1 MIWTVYPTPTP
12 SPGDGSDG
20 GIGGIIGGIT
30 NVINGAAGTV
40 SYWSDPWGN
49 TFKALQSAAEGMSK
63 QILPALTSATMPD
76 LNTAWFINAYRISF
90 ATAIFVAVA
99 LLIPQVVRTARGA
112 QAGRELV
119 DSAGLYFGAFLLGAM
134 FGPAIG
140 IMLINF
146 FHSLTDVFVSFGVT
160 GSVDTITSQFTSMI
174 SQSDPTGIDGGVP
187 VAVFLML
194 CMVVGLFLVM
204 LVLLVQLVTLY
215 FAGVLFPLGLVWI
228 IDPTKRKFGT
238 KIGGLWFGIL
248 AAHPLLFLLLG
259 LAFSMMANQ
268 VSAFGNNFSLQSMVN
283 LVVAVIALFIAALSP
298 LLLMKFAP
306 VIPMGFGG
314 SRGPAVSTGSIGPSN
329 MSDATSRF
337 GNGGGSPSSGPSNA
351 AVAEDAPTAASL
363 SDASAAAATTLAAGS
378 IGASA
383 ASAGAGSGAA
393 SGGAG
398 AAAGAG
404 GAAAGAEGLAAA
416 GAAESA
422 SGAGAAIG
430 IPTLI
435 AAGAIVAGGKAVG
448 LAQTAGEQATS
459 AMEEQ

>member
-1 MIWTVYPTPTP
+1 M
-12 SPGDGSDG
+12 SGNSGGSGWDP
-20 GIGGIIGGIT
+20 IGGIT
-30 NVINGAAGTV
+30 NLINGAAGTV

-49 TFKALQSAAEGMSK
+49 TFKALQTAAEGMSK
-63 QILPALTSATMPD
+63 QLLPALTSATMPD
-76 LNTAWFINAYRISF
+76 LDTAWFINAYRISF
-90 ATAIFVAVA
+90 ATAIFVAVV
-99 LLIPQVVRTARGA
+99 LLIPQVVRTARGV

-134 FGPAIG
+134 FGPALG

-146 FHSLTDVFVSFGVT
+146 FHALTDVFVSFGFT
-160 GSVDTITSQFTSMI
+160 GSVDTITSQFASMI
-174 SQSDPTGIDGGVP
+174 TSTDPTGIAGGVP

-228 IDPTKRKFGT
+228 IDPSKRKFGT
-238 KIGGLWFGIL
+238 KIGSLWFGIL

-306 VIPMGFGG
+306 VIPMGSGG
-314 SRGPAVSTGSIGPSN
+314 SRGPAVATGSIGPSN
-329 MSDATSRF
+329 MSDAVSRF
-337 GNGGGSPSSGPSNA
+337 GGGSSNSSGTGTAP
-351 AVAEDAPTAASL
+351 VAEDAPQTASL
-363 SDASAAAATTLAAGS
+363 SEASASAAAPSTEAIGANAAGS
-378 IGASA
+378 A
-383 ASAGAGSGAA
+383 AGAA
-393 SGGAG
+393 GAG
-398 AAAGAG
+398 AAGAAGG
-404 GAAAGAEGLAAA
+404 GAAAGGMAAA
-416 GAAESA
+416 GTAETA
-422 SGAGAAIG
+422 TGAGAAIG

-435 AAGAIVAGGKAVG
+435 AAGGMMAAGKAVG
-448 LAQTAGEQATS
+448 LAQKAGEQATS

>member
-1 MIWTVYPTPTP
+1 MLTMIWTGNPTPTP
-12 SPGDGSDG
+12 TPGNGSEG

-49 TFKALQSAAEGMSK
+49 TFKALQTAAEGMSK
-63 QILPALTSATMPD
+63 QLLPALTSATMPD
-76 LNTAWFINAYRISF
+76 LDTAWFINAYRISF
-90 ATAIFVAVA
+90 ATAIFVAVV
-99 LLIPQVVRTARGA
+99 LLIPQVVRTARGV

-134 FGPAIG
+134 FGPALG

-146 FHSLTDVFVSFGVT
+146 FHALTDVFVSFGVT

-174 SQSDPTGIDGGVP
+174 TSTDPTGIAGGVP

-228 IDPTKRKFGT
+228 IDPSKRKFGT
-238 KIGGLWFGIL
+238 KIGSLWFGIL

-306 VIPMGFGG
+306 VIPMGSGG
-314 SRGPAVSTGSIGPSN
+314 SRGPAVATGSIGPSN
-329 MSDATSRF
+329 MTDAVSRF
-337 GNGGGSPSSGPSNA
+337 GSGSSNSSGSGTT
-351 AVAEDAPTAASL
+351 AVAEDVPQAASL
-363 SDASAAAATTLAAGS
+363 SEASASAAAPSAEA
-378 IGASA
+378 IGAGA
-383 ASAGAGSGAA
+383 VGTTAGAA
-393 SGGAG
+393 GAG
-398 AAAGAG
+398 AAGAAGG
-404 GAAAGAEGLAAA
+404 GAAAGGMVAA
-416 GAAESA
+416 GAAETA
-422 SGAGAAIG
+422 TGAGAAIG

-435 AAGAIVAGGKAVG
+435 AAGGMMAAGKAVG
-448 LAQTAGEQATS
+448 LAQKAGEQATS

>member
-1 MIWTVYPTPTP
+1 M
-12 SPGDGSDG
+12 SSGGGSGWDP
-20 GIGGIIGGIT
+20 IGGIT
-30 NVINGAAGTV
+30 NLINGAAGTV

-76 LNTAWFINAYRISF
+76 LDTAWFINAYRISF

-99 LLIPQVVRTARGA
+99 LLIPQVVRTARGT
-112 QAGRELV
+112 QAGRELI
-119 DSAGLYFGAFLLGAM
+119 DSAGLYFGSFLVGAM

-140 IMLINF
+140 IVLINF
-146 FHSLTDVFVSFGVT
+146 FRALTDVFVSFGVT

-174 SQSDPTGIDGGVP
+174 SQSDPTGIAGGVP

-228 IDPTKRKFGT
+228 IDPTKRKFGM

-314 SRGPAVSTGSIGPSN
+314 SRGPSVSSDSIGPSN
-329 MSDATSRF
+329 MTDATSRF
-337 GNGGGSPSSGPSNA
+337 GNSGGSSSSGATNA
-351 AVAEDAPTAASL
+351 AVAEDAPAAASL
-363 SDASAAAATTLAAGS
+363 SEASAAASAPAAGS

-383 ASAGAGSGAA
+383 GGASAAGGVGVGAA
-393 SGGAG
+393 SSGAG

-422 SGAGAAIG
+422 TGVGAAIG

-435 AAGAIVAGGKAVG
+435 AAAGMVAAGKAVG
-448 LAQTAGEQATS
+448 LAQKAGEQATS
-459 AMEEQ
+459 AMEEE

>member
-1 MIWTVYPTPTP
+1 M
-12 SPGDGSDG
+12 SGSSG
-20 GIGGIIGGIT
+20 GSGWDPIGGIT
-30 NVINGAAGTV
+30 NLINGAAGTV

-49 TFKALQSAAEGMSK
+49 TFKALQSAAVGMSK

-134 FGPAIG
+134 FGPALG

-146 FHSLTDVFVSFGVT
+146 FHALTDVFVSFGVT
-160 GSVDTITSQFTSMI
+160 GSVDTITSQFSSMI
-174 SQSDPTGIDGGVP
+174 SSSDPTGIAGGVP

-228 IDPTKRKFGT
+228 IDPTKRKFGM

-306 VIPMGFGG
+306 VIPMGSGG
-314 SRGPAVSTGSIGPSN
+314 SRGPAV
-329 MSDATSRF
+329 
-337 GNGGGSPSSGPSNA
+337 
-351 AVAEDAPTAASL
+351 
-363 SDASAAAATTLAAGS
+363 AAGS
-378 IGASA
+378 IGPTNMTDA
-383 ASAGAGSGAA
+383 ASRFSGGSSNSTGSAVSIAEDAPQAASLSEASLAAAAPSAEAIGAGAAGAGAGAA
-393 SGGAG
+393 GAG

-404 GAAAGAEGLAAA
+404 GGAAAGGLAAA

-422 SGAGAAIG
+422 TGAGAAIG
-430 IPTLI
+430 IPTLV
-435 AAGAIVAGGKAVG
+435 VAGGMAAAGKAVD
-448 LAQTAGEQATS
+448 LAQKAGEQATS

>member
-1 MIWTVYPTPTP
+1 MIWTGDPTPTP
-12 SPGDGSDG
+12 TPANGSGG
-20 GIGGIIGGIT
+20 GIGSFIDGIG
-30 NVINGAAGTV
+30 NAINGAASTV

-76 LNTAWFINAYRISF
+76 LDTAWFINAYRISF

-99 LLIPQVVRTARGA
+99 LLIPQVVRTARGV

-134 FGPAIG
+134 FGPALG

-146 FHSLTDVFVSFGVT
+146 FHALTDVFVSFGVT

-174 SQSDPTGIDGGVP
+174 TSTDPTGIAGGVP

-228 IDPTKRKFGT
+228 IDPSKRKFGT
-238 KIGGLWFGIL
+238 RIGSLWFGIL

-306 VIPMGFGG
+306 VIPMGSGG
-314 SRGPAVSTGSIGPSN
+314 SRGPAVATGPIGPSN
-329 MSDATSRF
+329 MSDAVSRF
-337 GNGGGSPSSGPSNA
+337 GGGSPNSSGSGTA
-351 AVAEDAPTAASL
+351 AVAEDAPQVASL
-363 SDASAAAATTLAAGS
+363 SEASASAAAPSAEAIGAGAVGAGATTAATGT
-378 IGASA
+378 A
-383 ASAGAGSGAA
+383 
-393 SGGAG
+393 GAG
-398 AAAGAG
+398 AAAGG
-404 GAAAGAEGLAAA
+404 SAAAGGMAAA

-422 SGAGAAIG
+422 TGAGAAIG

-435 AAGAIVAGGKAVG
+435 AAGGMMAAGKAVG
-448 LAQTAGEQATS
+448 LAQKAGEQATS

>member
-1 MIWTVYPTPTP
+1 M
-12 SPGDGSDG
+12 SGSSG
-20 GIGGIIGGIT
+20 GSGWDPIGGIT
-30 NVINGAAGTV
+30 NLINGAAGTV

-49 TFKALQSAAEGMSK
+49 TFKALQSAAVGMSK

-134 FGPAIG
+134 FGPALG

-146 FHSLTDVFVSFGVT
+146 FHALTDVFVSFGVT
-160 GSVDTITSQFTSMI
+160 GSVDTITTQFSSMI
-174 SQSDPTGIDGGVP
+174 SSSDPTGIAGGVP

-228 IDPTKRKFGT
+228 IDPTKRKFGM

-306 VIPMGFGG
+306 VIPMGSGG
-314 SRGPAVSTGSIGPSN
+314 SRGPAVATGSIGPSN
-329 MSDATSRF
+329 MTDAASRF
-337 GNGGGSPSSGPSNA
+337 SGGGSSSSGSSTA
-351 AVAEDAPTAASL
+351 AVGEDAPQIASL
-363 SDASAAAATTLAAGS
+363 SEVSASAAAAPAADAIGAGAAGA
-378 IGASA
+378 GASA
-383 ASAGAGSGAA
+383 A
-393 SGGAG
+393 GAG

-404 GAAAGAEGLAAA
+404 GATAAGGLAAA

-422 SGAGAAIG
+422 TGAGAAIG
-430 IPTLI
+430 IPTLV
-435 AAGAIVAGGKAVG
+435 VAGGMLAAGKAAG
-448 LAQTAGEQATS
+448 LAQKAGEQATS

>member
-1 MIWTVYPTPTP
+1 MWFFDETN
-12 SPGDGSDG
+12 GG
-20 GIGGIIGGIT
+20 GIGGFIDGIG
-30 NVINGAAGTV
+30 NAINGVAGTV

-63 QILPALTSATMPD
+63 QILPALTSATLPD
-76 LNTAWFINAYRISF
+76 LTTAWFINAYRISF
-90 ATAIFVAVA
+90 ATALFVAVA
-99 LLIPQVVRTARGA
+99 LLIPQVVRTARGG

-140 IMLINF
+140 ILLINF

-160 GSVDTITSQFTSMI
+160 GSVDTIIAQFQTMI
-174 SQSDPTGIDGGVP
+174 SGSDPAGIAGGLP
-187 VAVFLML
+187 IAVFLML
-194 CMVVGLFLVM
+194 CMVIGLFLVM

-228 IDPTKRKFGT
+228 IDPTKRKFGM

-268 VSAFGNNFSLQSMVN
+268 LGAFGNNFSLQSMIN

-306 VIPMGFGG
+306 VIPVGSGG
-314 SRGPAVSTGSIGPSN
+314 SRGPAVASGSIGANN
-329 MSDATSRF
+329 MTDAGARY
-337 GNGGGSPSSGPSNA
+337 GGASTNSIGSKST
-351 AVAEDAPTAASL
+351 VADDAPQAASL
-363 SDASAAAATTLAAGS
+363 SEVSSAAAAEPAA
-378 IGASA
+378 A
-383 ASAGAGSGAA
+383 ASAGATSGAAA
-393 SGGAG
+393 SGGAA
-398 AAAGAG
+398 AAAG
-404 GAAAGAEGLAAA
+404 EGLAAA

-422 SGAGAAIG
+422 TGAGAAIG
-430 IPTLI
+430 VPTLVVAGGI
-435 AAGAIVAGGKAVG
+435 AAAGKAVG
-448 LAQTAGEQATS
+448 LAQKAGEHATA
-459 AMEEQ
+459 AMDEE